1 MNRETFERLFAAEC
15 ERTGIAELA
24 RQHGFAEK
32 LEDLMLSLSGITPAK
47 LDIIGFKKLDVEGA
61 DIWTYRTDGGY
72 NISLHH
78 IDHEDCGES
87 WSLHIDDDR
96 FCSLAGIDVRD
107 MDELVRA
114 MGIYNR

>member
-1 MNRETFERLFAAEC
+1 MEKEIFERTFAAEC

-47 LDIIGFKKLDVEGA
+47 LDIIGFKKLDVEGV
-61 DIWTYRTDGGY
+61 DIWTYRTNGGY

-87 WSLHIDDDR
+87 WSLHIDDESFR
-96 FCSLAGIDVRD
+96 SLAGIEVRD
-107 MDELVRA
+107 MDEIVRA
-114 MGIYNR
+114 MGIYIG